1 MFIDRKFVQEHKLET
16 SPLPHAIPVCNV
28 DGSVNENGSIVKE
41 AHDTESAH
49 LAVAN
54 LGWQSVII
62 GHSWLLHHN
71 PEVDWAAQ
79 KVTMSCCPSSCGR
92 QMAPDNSDNLM
103 EPGDTIGVAFLS
115 PEGEE
120 YIQAMTTP
128 SQQLA
133 QEASAQEGDGQELG
147 FKDMVSEHYH
157 DFKDI
162 FSKEAFAHLP
172 PRKAWDHAI
181 DLAPNSQLPQGHT
194 FPLSPTKQ
202 RELDEFL

>member
-16 SPLPHAIPVCNV
+16 SPLPRAIPVCNV
-28 DGSVNENGSIVKE
+28 DGSVNENGSIVEE
-41 AHDTESAH
+41 AHVLLQFGSHTESAH

-54 LGWQSVII
+54 LGQQSVII

-92 QMAPDNSDNLM
+92 QTAPDSSDDLM

-133 QEASAQEGDGQELG
+133 QEASAQEGDGRELG
-147 FKDMVSEHYH
+147 FEDMV
-157 DFKDI
+157 
-162 FSKEAFAHLP
+162 P
-172 PRKAWDHAI
+172 
-181 DLAPNSQLPQGHT
+181 
-194 FPLSPTKQ
+194 
-202 RELDEFL
+202 